1 MRNLWIGTLLVAF
14 VFAAPSAFSVAAG
27 PEIQSM
33 KSLTSEAIYL
43 GPMMDDRALEQRTM
57 ERAQQ
62 TGAIDV
68 YNVWL
73 SENRITMNGNLEI
86 KGHNYAICAS
96 NGSIFFG
103 HVIYA
108 WEDSL
113 DVRVVYTI
121 SKASQLTA
129 TDIFTVSGGGYWLLT
144 SQYSLG
150 NFPEGYYK
158 VKSKYTVTRGGS
170 GNGSETAFFDVL
182 GC

>member
-1 MRNLWIGTLLVAF
+1 M
-14 VFAAPSAFSVAAG
+14 
-27 PEIQSM
+27 
-33 KSLTSEAIYL
+33 
-43 GPMMDDRALEQRTM
+43 
-57 ERAQQ
+57 
-62 TGAIDV
+62 
-68 YNVWL
+68 
-73 SENRITMNGNLEI
+73 
-86 KGHNYAICAS
+86 
-96 NGSIFFG
+96 
-103 HVIYA
+103 IYA

-144 SQYSLG
+144 NQYSLG
-150 NFPEGYYK
+150 NFREGYYK

>member
-14 VFAAPSAFSVAAG
+14 VCAAPTAFTAAEG

-43 GPMMDDRALEQRTM
+43 GPMMDDRALEQRTGQ
-57 ERAQQ
+57 RAQQ

-73 SENRITMNGNLEI
+73 SENRITMNNNLEI
-86 KGHNYAICAS
+86 KGHNYGICAT
-96 NGSIFFG
+96 NGSVFFG
-103 HVIYA
+103 HVIFAYQ
-108 WEDSL
+108 DSL
-113 DVRVVYTI
+113 DVRVVYTL

-129 TDIFTVSGGGYWLLT
+129 TETFTISGGGYWLLT
-144 SQYSLG
+144 NQYSLG
-150 NFPEGYYK
+150 NFPVGYYK

-170 GNGSETAFFDVL
+170 GSGSETAFFDVL
-182 GC
+182 PC